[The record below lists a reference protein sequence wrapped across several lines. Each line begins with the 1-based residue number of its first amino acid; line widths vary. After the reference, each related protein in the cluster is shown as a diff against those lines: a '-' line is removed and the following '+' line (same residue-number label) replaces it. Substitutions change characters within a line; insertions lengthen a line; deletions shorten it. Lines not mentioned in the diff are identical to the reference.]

1 MCYPTNSVGEAVNYT
16 MTSVLITHMAFLVSN
31 AWVYLGYEDMVYF
44 HELAL
49 ESVLDEISNTITSII
64 PSQQ

>member
-1 MCYPTNSVGEAVNYT
+1 
-16 MTSVLITHMAFLVSN
+16 MAFLVSN